1 MMAVMERNS
10 WDDGGIALVL
20 GFGAVNMLM
29 CMLIND
35 KSVLSVN
42 QLRAARSNP
51 NDSHYGGSCTKS
63 KYTD

>member
-29 CMLIND
+29 CMLIVAI
-35 KSVLSVN
+35 KI
-42 QLRAARSNP
+42 
-51 NDSHYGGSCTKS
+51 GGSNIAT
-63 KYTD
+63 